1 MCEKQEIIYEKNTR
15 KFKLLS
21 IVLMVSLVLGV
32 GLSTEVRAKSKMEK
46 GLLDIRSAGAS
57 EFNPS
62 KDQQTFM
69 CQLWIVPTEN
79 GLTPSYQELSLQDL
93 MKNIGMFW
101 QINLFD

>member
-15 KFKLLS
+15 KIKLLS
-21 IVLMVSLVLGV
+21 IVLMASLVLGI
-32 GLSTEVRAKSKMEK
+32 GLSTEVRAKSKIEK

-69 CQLWIVPTEN
+69 SIMDCPDRKWINAV
-79 GLTPSYQELSLQDL
+79 LSGIISARFNE
-93 MKNIGMFW
+93 K
-101 QINLFD
+101 